1 MIEDWSAGAT
11 IGGRPIPAL
20 PDMERLRAER
30 FAKIQDQ
37 LEAQNIDGL
46 VVLGSAGVAH
56 TTGADAPGED
66 AGKAGLFRAVS
77 VVIAGESAPH
87 LYTPFLDGVP
97 PEFPADHV
105 HGPLFP
111 DLDDGIHEFVD
122 ALNGYFPAGAR
133 LGVDE
138 QTHPMLRAL
147 GHFEWSDAGGV
158 LGAAKILK
166 TPDEVSAI
174 REAQRITEQA
184 MESAREALRPGMRQ
198 TELSGIFLRRL
209 FELGATANAIDPIWQ
224 VMTPTRAAGPWTTHG
239 DLAYPISTTD
249 QILREGDV
257 IWVDAGICHKGYA
270 SDFGRTWITSAHPD
284 LTDRQTSHFERWR
297 AVVAAARDI
306 LKPGVSALELGRA
319 AIAANDGVKP
329 WMEHFYLAHGIG
341 TDSAEMPLIGTDLGD
356 DFDGSL
362 IMAPG
367 MVLVFEP
374 VIWDEGYAG
383 YRSEDIVAVTDTGWV
398 QLSGLRYD
406 PFETDPFETDHV
418 EVMA

>member
-1 MIEDWSAGAT
+1 MVDDWAAGAT
-11 IGGRPIPAL
+11 IGGVVIPGL
-20 PDMERLRAER
+20 PDMARLRADR
-30 FAKIQDQ
+30 HAKVQGQ
-37 LEAQNIDGL
+37 LEAQNVDGL
-46 VVLGSAGVAH
+46 VLLGSAGVAYA
-56 TTGADAPGED
+56 TGADAPGED
-66 AGKAGLFRAVS
+66 SGRAGLFRSVAV
-77 VVIAGESAPH
+77 VVRGDSSPH
-87 LYTPFLDGVP
+87 LYTAFWDGVP
-97 PEFPADHV
+97 AELPADHV

-111 DLDDGIHEFVD
+111 DLDDGITEFVE
-122 ALNGYFPAGAR
+122 ALKGHFSPGAR

-147 GHFEWSDAGGV
+147 EGYEWTDASSV

-184 MESAREALRPGMRQ
+184 MESARGALRPGLRQ
-198 TELSGIFLRRL
+198 TDLSGIFLRRI

-224 VMTPTRAAGPWTTHG
+224 VMTPTRAEGPWTSHG
-239 DLAYPISTTD
+239 DLAYPTSTTD
-249 QILREGDV
+249 RILREGDI
-257 IWVDAGICHKGYA
+257 IWVDAGICHRGYA
-270 SDFGRTWITSAHPD
+270 SDFGRTWITTAHPSP
-284 LTDRQTSHFERWR
+284 TERQTSHFTRWR
-297 AVVAAARDI
+297 SVVDAARDI

-356 DFDGSL
+356 DFDASL
-362 IMAPG
+362 IMGPG

-398 QLSGLRYD
+398 RLSGLRYD
-406 PFETDPFETDHV
+406 PFEV
-418 EVMA
+418 AA

>member
-11 IGGRPIPAL
+11 IGGKPIPAL
-20 PDMERLRAER
+20 PDMVRLRADR
-30 FAKIQDQ
+30 YAKIQEQ
-37 LEAQNIDGL
+37 LEAQGMDGL
-46 VVLGSAGVAH
+46 VLLGSAGVAH

-77 VVIAGESAPH
+77 VVIRGESAPH

-111 DLDDGIHEFVD
+111 DLDDGIFDFVE

-138 QTHPMLRAL
+138 QTHPMLRA
-147 GHFEWSDAGGV
+147 FERYEWNDASAV
-158 LGAAKILK
+158 LGAAKIIK

-174 REAQRITEQA
+174 REAQRITEMA
-184 MESAREALRPGMRQ
+184 METAREALRPGLRQ
-198 TELSGIFLRRL
+198 TELSGIFLRRI

-224 VMTPTRAAGPWTTHG
+224 VMTKTKAEGPWTTHG

-257 IWVDAGICHKGYA
+257 IWVDAGICHQGYA
-270 SDFGRTWITSAHPD
+270 SDFGRTWVTSASPV
-284 LTDRQTSHFERWR
+284 LTDRQKTQFQRWR
-297 AVVAAARDI
+297 TTVDAARDI

-319 AIAANDGVKP
+319 AIAANAGVKP

-341 TDSAEMPLIGTDLGD
+341 TDSAEMPLIGTDLGEE
-356 DFDGSL
+356 FDASL

-374 VIWDEGYAG
+374 VIWEEGYAG

-406 PFETDPFETDHV
+406 PFETDPFEV
-418 EVMA
+418 AV

>member
-11 IGGRPIPAL
+11 IGGKPIPAL
-20 PDMERLRAER
+20 PDMVRLRADR
-30 FAKIQDQ
+30 YAKIQEQ
-37 LEAQNIDGL
+37 MEAQGVDGL
-46 VVLGSAGVAH
+46 VLLGSAGVAH

-66 AGKAGLFRAVS
+66 AGKAGLFRSVS
-77 VVIAGESAPH
+77 VVIRGDSAPH

-111 DLDDGIHEFVD
+111 DLDDGIFDFVE

-138 QTHPMLRAL
+138 QTHPMLRA
-147 GHFEWSDAGGV
+147 FERYEWTDSSGV

-174 REAQRITEQA
+174 REAQRITEMA
-184 MESAREALRPGMRQ
+184 METAREALRPGMRQ
-198 TELSGIFLRRL
+198 TELSGIFLRRI

-224 VMTPTRAAGPWTTHG
+224 VMTKTKAEGPWTTHG

-257 IWVDAGICHKGYA
+257 IWVDAGICHQGYA
-270 SDFGRTWITSAHPD
+270 SDFGRTWVTSSNSAPSE
-284 LTDRQTSHFERWR
+284 RQQAQFQRWR
-297 AVVAAARDI
+297 TVVDAARDI

-319 AIAANDGVKP
+319 ASAANGGGKP

-341 TDSAEMPLIGTDLGD
+341 TDSAEMPLIGTDLGEE
-356 DFDGSL
+356 FDSSL
-362 IMAPG
+362 VMAPG

-374 VIWDEGYAG
+374 VIWEEGYAG

-406 PFETDPFETDHV
+406 PFETDHSE
-418 EVMA
+418 AAA

>member
-1 MIEDWSAGAT
+1 MA
-11 IGGRPIPAL
+11 
-20 PDMERLRAER
+20 RLRAER

-37 LEAQNIDGL
+37 LDAQGVDGL
-46 VVLGSAGVAH
+46 VLLGSAGVAH

-66 AGKAGLFRAVS
+66 AGKAGLFRSVS
-77 VVIAGESAPH
+77 VVLRGEASAH
-87 LYTPFLDGVP
+87 LYTTFSDGVP
-97 PEFPADHV
+97 PEFPPDHV

-111 DLDDGIHEFVD
+111 DLDDGIGALVD
-122 ALNGYFPAGAR
+122 ALNGYFSAGAR

-138 QTHPMLRAL
+138 QTHPMLGAL
-147 GHFEWSDAGGV
+147 SHFEWSDAGAV
-158 LGAAKILK
+158 LGAAKLIK
-166 TPDEVSAI
+166 TPDEISAI

-184 MESAREALRPGMRQ
+184 MESARAVLRPGRRQ

-209 FELGATANAIDPIWQ
+209 FELGASANAIDPIWQ
-224 VMTPTRAAGPWTTHG
+224 VMTPTKAQGPWTTHG
-239 DLAYPISTTD
+239 DLAYPIATTD

-257 IWVDAGICHKGYA
+257 IWVDAGICHHGYA
-270 SDFGRTWITSAHPD
+270 SDFGRTWITSSQCK
-284 LTDRQTSHFERWR
+284 LTAQQLSQFERWR
-297 AVVAAARDI
+297 AVVGAARDI

-319 AIAANDGVKP
+319 AIAANNGVKP

-341 TDSAEMPLIGTDLGD
+341 TDSAEMPLIGTDLGEA
-356 DFDGSL
+356 FDGSL

-383 YRSEDIVAVTDTGWV
+383 YRSEDIVAVTDSGSV

-406 PFETDPFETDHV
+406 HFETDPFEV
-418 EVMA
+418 EE

>member
-20 PDMERLRAER
+20 PDMARLRAER
-30 FAKIQDQ
+30 FANIQDQ
-37 LEAQNIDGL
+37 LEAQGIDGL
-46 VVLGSAGVAH
+46 VLLGSAGVAH
-56 TTGADAPGED
+56 STGADAPGED

-77 VVIAGESAPH
+77 VVLRGESCAH
-87 LYTPFLDGVP
+87 LYTPFGDGVP

-105 HGPLFP
+105 HRPLFP
-111 DLDDGIHEFVD
+111 DLDDGISELSD
-122 ALNGYFPAGAR
+122 ALSGYFPAGAR

-147 GHFEWSDAGGV
+147 DRFEWSDSGAV
-158 LGAAKILK
+158 LGAAKIIK
-166 TPDEVSAI
+166 TPDEVAAI

-184 MESAREALRPGMRQ
+184 METAREALRPGLRQ
-198 TELSGIFLRRL
+198 TELSGIFLRRI

-224 VMTPTRAAGPWTTHG
+224 VMTATRGEGPWTTHG

-257 IWVDAGICHKGYA
+257 IWVDAGICHRGYA
-270 SDFGRTWITSAHPD
+270 SDFGRTWVTSSHLH
-284 LTDRQTSHFERWR
+284 LTARQTSHFERWR

-319 AIAANDGVKP
+319 AIAANDGKKP

-341 TDSAEMPLIGTDLGD
+341 TDSAEMPLVGTDLGE

-383 YRSEDIVAVTDTGWV
+383 YRSEDIVAVTDTGSV

-406 PFETDPFETDHV
+406 PFEV
-418 EVMA
+418 AG

>member
-1 MIEDWSAGAT
+1 M
-11 IGGRPIPAL
+11 
-20 PDMERLRAER
+20 
-30 FAKIQDQ
+30 
-37 LEAQNIDGL
+37 
-46 VVLGSAGVAH
+46 
-56 TTGADAPGED
+56 
-66 AGKAGLFRAVS
+66 
-77 VVIAGESAPH
+77 
-87 LYTPFLDGVP
+87 
-97 PEFPADHV
+97 
-105 HGPLFP
+105 
-111 DLDDGIHEFVD
+111 
-122 ALNGYFPAGAR
+122 
-133 LGVDE
+133 
-138 QTHPMLRAL
+138 
-147 GHFEWSDAGGV
+147 

-209 FELGATANAIDPIWQ
+209 FELGTTANAIDPIWQ
-224 VMTPTRAAGPWTTHG
+224 VMTPTKAAGPWTTHG

-257 IWVDAGICHKGYA
+257 IWVDAGICHQGYA

-297 AVVAAARDI
+297 SIVAAARDI

-341 TDSAEMPLIGTDLGD
+341 TDSAEMPLIGTDLGE

-406 PFETDPFETDHV
+406 PFEIDPFEV
-418 EVMA
+418 GA